1 MNTKEEKEVI
11 TSNEKNTQQKAE
23 KVEVEK
29 KTSKTT
35 KKTTKKVTE
44 KSSEYN
50 PLNPANLP
58 VPNTFDIEK
67 SLTKIEDVDEN
78 GEPKVTKY
86 MPVAARL
93 AWFLQNNP
101 NIPSPLTQLVSA
113 DNGII
118 IYEATLADENGKILA
133 NAHGVDMLANY
144 APEYAYM
151 AYLKAE
157 TQAIGRV
164 LRNRGYG
171 IAFDDETGNE
181 GQPIDKTPIE
191 GKIPSL
197 NETINAEEQPKLKA
211 KDNAKN
217 EDAKNSAI
225 DESSVD
231 FVHFD
236 SLSQLEKNIAVLKA
250 PYPISIDFGGENLK
264 GEMTW
269 VIASKLKK
277 AGNGLDVLVNSLNWG
292 LNKYLQKELSEESDL
307 TYPVFA
313 NTLLNLL
320 EDKEAYKNALNEI
333 KKRDFNKS

>member
-11 TSNEKNTQQKAE
+11 TSSKENNTEQKAE

-35 KKTTKKVTE
+35 KKTTKKAAE
-44 KSSEYN
+44 KNSEYN

-78 GEPKVTKY
+78 GKPTVTKY

-144 APEYAYM
+144 SPEYAYM

-157 TQAIGRV
+157 TQAVGRV

-181 GQPIDKTPIE
+181 GQPIDEKPID

-211 KDNAKN
+211 KNKETKN
-217 EDAKNSAI
+217 LPN
-225 DESSVD
+225 DETSVD
-231 FVHFD
+231 FVCFD

-264 GEMTW
+264 GETTW
-269 VIASKLKK
+269 VIAAKLKK
-277 AGNGLDVLVNSLNWG
+277 AGNGLDILVNSLNWG
-292 LNKYLQKELSEESDL
+292 ISKNLQKELSEESDL

-313 NTLLNLL
+313 KTLLNLL

-333 KKRDFNKS
+333 KKRDFNKG